1 MMMGYLRLVNVSTAA
16 TALLVCLL
24 FGALLLLPRPVLG
37 FDWLKTGKDLLQDT
51 TGQQADEVSSS
62 GTLSNVELGAGLKEA
77 LKVGSERVV
86 AQLGTLDG
94 FNADPQIHIPLP
106 DTFLKVRSVLDSV
119 GQAGLLDDL
128 ELKLNRAAEQAT
140 PQAKQ
145 LFVDSIAEM
154 SVADAQKIYN
164 GPQDA
169 ATRYFQGKMSPPL
182 AAAMQPLVADS
193 LTQVGAVQAYDA
205 VIGQYSSVPFVPDVK
220 ADLTSYVVDK
230 GMDGIF
236 FYLAKEEA
244 AIRQDPVKRTTEL
257 LQQVFGAQG
266 N

>member
-1 MMMGYLRLVNVSTAA
+1 MIRHEIKKQLLKLTAA
-16 TALLVCLL
+16 AGFVLCLLVL
-24 FGALLLLPRPVLG
+24 FSPVAQA

-51 TGQQADEVSSS
+51 TKEQAS
-62 GTLSNVELGAGLKEA
+62 GLSALSNTELSAGLKDA

-86 AQLGTLDG
+86 AQLGTRDG

-106 DTFLKVRSVLDSV
+106 DSFSKVRSVLDSV

-154 SVADAQKIYN
+154 SVEDVQKIYN
-164 GPQDA
+164 GPPDA

-182 AAAMQPLVADS
+182 ADAMKPLVADS
-193 LTQVGAVQAYDA
+193 LSQVGAVQAYDA
-205 VIGQYSSVPFVPDVK
+205 VIGQYRSVPFVPDVK
-220 ADLTSYVVDK
+220 ADLNSYVVEK

-236 FYLAKEEA
+236 FYLGKEEA
-244 AIRQDPVKRTTEL
+244 AIRQDPVKRTTEI
-257 LQQVFGAQG
+257 LQKVFGPK
-266 N
+266 